1 MTRAL
6 LIVLDSVGVGGA
18 PDAAAYDDAGADTL
32 GHVARACA
40 AGAADRA
47 GLRQGPLAV
56 PNLVALGLGAAARE
70 ATGEVPPGLEAA
82 PQRGLFGCA
91 VETSRGKD
99 TPSGHW
105 ELAGVPVTW
114 DWGYFPKTVPALP
127 ESLTEALIAE
137 AGLPGILGNRH
148 DSGTAVL
155 DDLGEEHLRTGKPIL
170 YTSVDSVLQIAAHE
184 ERFGLER
191 LYALCAIAR
200 RLCDPLR
207 IGRVIARPFL
217 GAAAGD
223 FRRTGNR
230 KDYSVLPPS
239 PTVLDR
245 LTRQARAIVTVGKIG
260 DIFAHSGTGRE
271 VKPHGNDAVLD
282 ATIDAMRTLP
292 NGGLVF
298 SNLVD
303 FDSEYGHRRDV
314 AGYAAALEAFD
325 RRVPEIEAVLKPGD
339 LAIITADH
347 GNDPTWK
354 GTDHT
359 REKVPVLAFGPGLP
373 TGPIGTRSTF
383 ADVGA
388 SVLSHLGIDPAEA
401 GTSFLPR

>member
-18 PDAAAYDDAGADTL
+18 PDAAAYGDEGADTV
-32 GHVARACA
+32 GHIARACA
-40 AGAADRA
+40 AGAADSE
-47 GLRQGPLAV
+47 GLRSGPLV
-56 PNLVALGLGAAARE
+56 LPNLTAMGLGAACRE
-70 ATGEVPPGLEAA
+70 ATGEVPPGLEGAA
-82 PQRGLFGCA
+82 SRALHGCA

-114 DWGYFPKTVPALP
+114 DWGYFPRTVPALP
-127 ESLTEALIAE
+127 QALTDAIIAE

-148 DSGTAVL
+148 DSGTAVIE
-155 DDLGEEHLRTGKPIL
+155 DLGEEHLRTGKPIL

-191 LYALCAIAR
+191 LYALCVIAR
-200 RLCDPLR
+200 RLCDPLH

-217 GAAAGD
+217 GSAAAD

-230 KDYSVLPPS
+230 KDYSVRPPS
-239 PTVLDR
+239 PTILDR

-271 VKPHGNDAVLD
+271 IKPHGNEAVLN

-292 NGGLVF
+292 DGGLVF

-347 GNDPTWK
+347 GNDPTWS

-359 REKVPVLAFGPGLP
+359 REKVPVLAFGPGI
-373 TGPIGTRSTF
+373 GAGSIGTRPTF

-388 SVLSHLGIDPAEA
+388 TVLDHLGIQPDDA
-401 GTSFLPR
+401 GTSFLRR